1 MSGTVVAGRQ
11 PRDLPRPSTTRL
23 LRDQVGY
30 AVTDLWRT
38 RVALIFTVA
47 IPLMWLLVI
56 GLLAGN
62 DTVDEASGVRV
73 MQFVTPNA
81 IAMGVIYAAF
91 PTVAI
96 SLSEAR
102 DRGILRRIRGTPLP
116 AWTHL
121 AGRIGGAVVIAVGS
135 VLTMLL
141 VGVVGYDVQIV
152 SRTLVASLV
161 TLVLGI
167 ACFAAIG
174 TAVAAVSPSTAFAQ
188 AGSIASAVVL
198 TFVSGLFSF
207 GGQMPAWISTVADVL
222 PLKPF
227 AETLRDQFNPF
238 LSGAGWDL
246 GALAVLTAW
255 AVAAAVVAARAFRW
269 EAPTRAQR
277 STPATERRPA
287 SVRPQATVAAR
298 PTTLSLVLDQT
309 LAANRSTWR
318 DAGSVFF
325 SVVMP
330 VGVYAFMLATIGAD
344 LVLDNGVPLTTYM
357 AASMVAWGTGVAVF
371 MNLPEAVAFAR
382 DRGVLK
388 RLRGTPLRP
397 WHYLAGRTV
406 AGLEVAVLVAAA
418 VFATGWFFFDLTL
431 STTSL
436 ALALAVLVL
445 ATLSMAACGYVLV
458 AVTPNA
464 KTIGAIGLVILL
476 PLAFFSDV
484 FIAGGPEWMGNVG
497 SFFPLKHAQNAL
509 VQVLDPAGPSMSWL
523 HLVVLAAWLVGASL
537 VALRFF
543 RWDARSHT

>member
-246 GALAVLTAW
+246 RALAVLTAW